1 METDAKVALSTG
13 KWLLC
18 FLLGDGNVR
27 TQASVGCPTTPFCNR
42 AVLIRISI
50 TNALMD
56 ERIHFIYHKGKKI
69 LLVDLSKCPA
79 SELEKLVRQVP
90 DHVTVQPLGSV
101 LVLTDF
107 TGAVFDRAAV
117 LAVKETAVFDKPY
130 IRKSALVG
138 TESFPKDFY
147 EELRSFSRRDL
158 LIFGSRDEALT
169 WLVAD
174 SKQQALS

>member
-1 METDAKVALSTG
+1 MAIV
-13 KWLLC
+13 
-18 FLLGDGNVR
+18 FPLGDGNVR
-27 TQASVGCPTTPFCNR
+27 TQASVGCPTTPFCMRYR